1 MNEATISITNRK
13 FNIFGNDQIVMSLG
27 LTAVFLGYF
36 SVWLPGPSAGLR
48 FIGLEMGEWIKFLG
62 VDMSRN
68 LFYLP
73 PITLGLLMALW
84 TVAWPNQRLRTWI
97 MRGLAVAVSLLSF
110 PAWED
115 FRGPAQIEYLP
126 RVWLIGVVVT
136 AVFLATIWSQFA
148 NERTLF
154 LWLLIAMIGLL
165 GAVLPLWI
173 YTAVRPVVEQSLQM
187 SLGIGPGVVF
197 NGVGHLLVTAVSLK
211 KMVKS
216 GVGD

>member
-1 MNEATISITNRK
+1 MNEATISTTNRK
-13 FNIFGNDQIVMSLG
+13 FNIFGNDQIVMSVG

-36 SVWLPGPSAGLR
+36 SVWLPGPSAGLQ

-84 TVAWPNQRLRTWI
+84 TAVWPNRRLQTWI

-126 RVWLIGVVVT
+126 RIWMIGGVIT
-136 AVFLATIWSQFA
+136 AVFLATIWSRFA
-148 NERTLF
+148 PKRTAT
-154 LWLLIAMIGLL
+154 LWLLMAIIGLL
-165 GAVLPLWI
+165 GAILPLWI
-173 YTAVRPVVEQSLQM
+173 YTAVKPVVEQSYQI

-197 NGVGHLLVTAVSLK
+197 NGIGHLLVTAVSLK
-211 KMVKS
+211 KLAQK
-216 GVGD
+216 

>member
-1 MNEATISITNRK
+1 MNKADFPLTNRK
-13 FNIFGNDQIVMSLG
+13 FKIFENDQVVMSLG
-27 LTAVFLGYF
+27 LTAVFLAYF

-84 TVAWPNQRLRTWI
+84 TAMWPNRRWQTWM
-97 MRGLAVAVSLLSF
+97 MRGLAVAVSLLAF

-115 FRGPAQIEYLP
+115 FRGPAQIEYMP
-126 RVWLIGVVVT
+126 RIWLIGVVI
-136 AVFLATIWSQFA
+136 AVVLIAAVWSQIRQG
-148 NERTLF
+148 NNPF
-154 LWLLIAMIGLL
+154 LWLLMALIGIL
-165 GAVLPLWI
+165 GAILPLWI
-173 YTAVRPVVEQSLQM
+173 YTAVLPVVEQSLQM
-187 SLGIGPGVVF
+187 SLQIGPGVVL

-211 KMVKS
+211 RL
-216 GVGD
+216 GTRD